1 MPSKASKDNRTNNEI
16 RDTTMIRPT
25 LNING
30 SSAFDLI
37 NPRRD
42 AMALIDEVID
52 ALKDATPNG
61 RDYIGD
67 TLACAA
73 DRVTHFDRLAALHT
87 LREELLDEALYI
99 QQQEK
104 NA

>member
-1 MPSKASKDNRTNNEI
+1 
-16 RDTTMIRPT
+16 MIRPI

-37 NPRRD
+37 DQRRNAMD
-42 AMALIDEVID
+42 ALLEAID
-52 ALKDATPNG
+52 ALKQLTPNG
-61 RDYIGD
+61 RDYPGQY
-67 TLACAA
+67 
-73 DRVTHFDRLAALHT
+73 DRCINDRETHFERLAALHT

-104 NA
+104 VS